1 MGLQNLMS
9 TLVKTLPSIT
19 NVFMVLLLVFFIFAV
34 IGVELFGKTRYGFSL
49 NVVANMGNWSA
60 AMHCLW
66 RAALGNWRGVMY
78 DAMVMGPDCT
88 MTMGTSSEL
97 PDGSKYNDCGDYIT
111 SCIFFVLFQVVAT
124 WGVLN
129 LVVAIILN
137 AFTWCYSLEPS
148 QITAGLAVTSEHFL
162 HFKEIWTRF
171 DLFGTGF
178 IPVAQ
183 LQLLMSLVQFNLPDL
198 CRTGTVNQ
206 RDDPMYSDYSSFD
219 SSPEGINRDASE
231 AQARENYKNLVD
243 KITRYE
249 RALAVQNKILDAGVD
264 LHKGENTDIFD
275 AQIDNGIIST
285 QENCE
290 EAVLLQVRY

>member
-1 MGLQNLMS
+1 MG
-9 TLVKTLPSIT
+9 
-19 NVFMVLLLVFFIFAV
+19 
-34 IGVELFGKTRYGFSL
+34 
-49 NVVANMGNWSA
+49 
-60 AMHCLW
+60 
-66 RAALGNWRGVMY
+66 
-78 DAMVMGPDCT
+78 
-88 MTMGTSSEL
+88 
-97 PDGSKYNDCGDYIT
+97 
-111 SCIFFVLFQVVAT
+111 
-124 WGVLN
+124 
-129 LVVAIILN
+129 
-137 AFTWCYSLEPS
+137 
-148 QITAGLAVTSEHFL
+148 FL

-275 AQIDNGIIST
+275 AQIDNGIILT

-290 EAVLLQVRY
+290 EAVLLQVRYSTLIMILSVEAVGLDQHDQYVCHQYRDPFRYRVPGYRDDEICDGKVVHRYSREQQQEEEAKQRRAEDTLKINVEPFSLNDGMLQFNHAGVPPKAAALPPLKKSNSASSLASASNKDELKEVKLPGTPTVDFVTPIEDFQ